1 MICGQYNFMK
11 QNLLILMLVTTAS
24 LAIAG
29 ETFIELGQVAM
40 NTPVKHSVTFKNAD
54 SRNAVRIEKVETS
67 CECLRVLNYP
77 AEVAPNS
84 SAEIAYELK
93 PDAPGLFGYELTV
106 TPSSG
111 EKQVFVLGVAVPD
124 VAASDHLGLSARTVQ
139 PRDSSLYLSSAEILT
154 MNARPEFVDVRST
167 AEYEQCHI
175 PGALNLPHYFI
186 ATKKYLKSSPLV
198 LVDGGWGDSGLEQTA
213 QELKAAGFAQVQIL
227 HGGLAAWRTAGGQT
241 EGTMPGLPSLSEM
254 SAADY
259 LRNRNYQDWVVVDLR
274 ETAPFTLPESLPLA
288 FYGKPEP
295 FVSALSA
302 LTQKGPKRILIVDN
316 DGRGYSEVRR
326 VLSGWSGATVFYLQD
341 GMQGIEKQLKL
352 MEASAKSRTET
363 LTTRT
368 APVASKGG
376 GGAAASGVPRKKC
389 GSCPNS
395 K

>member
-40 NTPVKHSVTFKNAD
+40 NTPVKHSVAFKNTD

-77 AEVAPNS
+77 TEVAPGA

-124 VAASDHLGLSARTVQ
+124 KTTSRFPILPERKLQ
-139 PRDSSLYLSSAEILT
+139 PRNQSLYISTAEIL
-154 MNARPEFVDVRST
+154 AVQAKPAFVDVRST
-167 AEYEQCHI
+167 SEYTQCHI
-175 PGALNLPHYFI
+175 PGALNLPPYFI

-213 QELKAAGFAQVQIL
+213 QELKAAGFSQVQIL
-227 HGGLAAWRTAGGQT
+227 HGGLAAWRAAGGQT
-241 EGTMPGLPSLSEM
+241 EGTMPGLPSLSEI
-254 SAADY
+254 SAVDY
-259 LRNRNYQDWVVVDLR
+259 LRNRNSEVWAVVDLR
-274 ETAPFTLPESLPLA
+274 EIASAMLPESLPLA
-288 FYGKPEP
+288 PSGKPEA
-295 FVSALSA
+295 FIAALSA

-326 VLSGWSGATVFYLQD
+326 VLSGWSGAPVFYLQD
-341 GMQGIEKQLKL
+341 GMQGIERQLKL

-368 APVASKGG
+368 ASVASKGG

-389 GSCPNS
+389 GSCPN
-395 K
+395 